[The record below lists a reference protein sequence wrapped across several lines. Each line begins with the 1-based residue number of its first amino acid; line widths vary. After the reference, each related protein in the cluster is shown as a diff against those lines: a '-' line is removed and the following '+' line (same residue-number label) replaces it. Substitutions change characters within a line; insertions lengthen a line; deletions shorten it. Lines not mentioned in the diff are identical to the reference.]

1 MQAFCVILGD
11 MLEFFSIAYNLV
23 GYYVRIGLI
32 YYIALLTIAFIPAI
46 ILSVVKVNYN
56 RKKRLWYLAFSTC
69 VLVAFA
75 GFNLLAKESVG
86 VFAIAVAIC
95 GLLNAIVFCLPT
107 KRGEKEDAP
116 RELIRLIDREIQG
129 EREDEKEEL
138 PFKITKHEKVNE
150 RELEREIEQ
159 GAGKYELDFSHV
171 KSVISRMEFF
181 PLTASDKRQVKELEN
196 AVYCAEHGEFT
207 KENKERIN
215 EGLGA
220 LLKIMSKYGI

>member
-1 MQAFCVILGD
+1 

-69 VLVAFA
+69 ALVAFA

-95 GLLNAIVFCLPT
+95 GLLNAIVFCLPA

-116 RELIRLIDREIQG
+116 RELIRLIDREIHG

-138 PFKITKHEKVNE
+138 PFKITKHEKINE
-150 RELEREIEQ
+150 REFEREIEQ

-171 KSVISRMEFF
+171 KSVISRMDFF

>member
-1 MQAFCVILGD
+1 

-32 YYIALLTIAFIPAI
+32 YYIAVLAIAFIPAL
-46 ILSVVKVNYN
+46 ILSVVKVGYN
-56 RKKRLWYLAFSTC
+56 RKRRLWYLAFSTC
-69 VLVAFA
+69 MLVAFA

-86 VFAIAVAIC
+86 VFAIGLAIC

-107 KRGEKEDAP
+107 KSQENEDAP

-129 EREDEKEEL
+129 NREEEL
-138 PFKITKHEKVNE
+138 GERTSKIPKHEKVHE
-150 RELEREIEQ
+150 RELEIKGEEGER
-159 GAGKYELDFSHV
+159 KYELDFSHV
-171 KSVISRMEFF
+171 KSVIDRLEFF